1 MIGIHNRRTGVIQVS
16 RQLQRHLAIRV
27 TIRHGSIQGVH
38 RLAIRDVVAAHF
50 EHYKKISLFFWF
62 FTLISNKRAICRH
75 QAATFRESSLLVF
88 DTVSRLNFICLL
100 SLLCHSLIH
109 YENN

>member
-27 TIRHGSIQGVH
+27 TIRHGTIQGVH

-62 FTLISNKRAICRH
+62 FTLISNKRA
-75 QAATFRESSLLVF
+75 
-88 DTVSRLNFICLL
+88 NM
-100 SLLCHSLIH
+100 
-109 YENN
+109 